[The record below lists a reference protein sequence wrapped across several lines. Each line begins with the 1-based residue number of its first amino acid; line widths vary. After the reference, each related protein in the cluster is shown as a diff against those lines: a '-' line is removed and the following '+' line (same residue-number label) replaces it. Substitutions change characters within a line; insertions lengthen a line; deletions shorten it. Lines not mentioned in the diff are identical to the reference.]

1 MKTEKTFLLRL
12 DEYLHNQYKKMCKE
26 KGYNMS
32 QRLRNFIENEL
43 KNEKIND

>member
-12 DEYLHNQYKKMCKE
+12 EESLHNKYKKMCKE
-26 KGYNMS
+26 KGYNMT

-43 KNEKIND
+43 RNEKIND